1 MYTLYLTLYNIVYED
16 LIKNGRQFEE
26 IEMALN

>member
-1 MYTLYLTLYNIVYED
+1 MYTLYLTLHKIVYDD

-26 IEMALN
+26 IEMA